1 MTKESDLS
9 GWFAGLAEPAL
20 PEFNGRFGRLDALAS
35 WLVATAVPP
44 RKREPTDLPDRQLI
58 LIGDDYPVAHSL
70 SLPPGVYIS
79 RYQQSNPPSVDH
91 EIQVGIQL
99 ADQAID
105 SGIALL
111 FLSSQK
117 TETPQ
122 ALEILV
128 GALTRTDAA
137 SVAARQDTGDAEWM
151 ENVTYIRDEIFVLRD
166 RIGDPSALL
175 THTKSFAI
183 AALVGVILESAK
195 RSTPVVLI
203 GEAAS
208 CAALIASRIS
218 HPARAWT
225 APALDLT
232 TPIGALTQRHLDRQP
247 ILELGMEFGHD
258 YLTPVAM
265 TMPIIDALLALL
277 AT

>member
-1 MTKESDLS
+1 MTKEPDLS
-9 GWFAGLAEPAL
+9 GWFSGLAEPVL
-20 PEFNGRFGRLDALAS
+20 PKFNGRFGRLDALAS
-35 WLVATAVPP
+35 WLVATAVAH
-44 RKREPTDLPDRQLI
+44 RKREPTDLPEHQLI
-58 LIGDDYPVAHSL
+58 LIGDDYSVAHSL
-70 SLPPGVYIS
+70 SLPAGVCIS
-79 RYQQSNPPSVDH
+79 RYQQSNPPSVDN

-99 ADQAID
+99 ADRAID
-105 SGIALL
+105 SGLAIL

-117 TETPQ
+117 METPH

-128 GALTRTDAA
+128 GSLTRADAA
-137 SVAARQDTGDAEWM
+137 SVASRQNTGDVEWM
-151 ENVTYIRDEIFVLRD
+151 ENVTHIRDEIFSLRD
-166 RIGDPSALL
+166 RVGDPCALL

-183 AALVGVILESAK
+183 AAMVGVILESAK
-195 RSTPVVLI
+195 RATPVVLI

-208 CAALIASRIS
+208 CAALIASRIA

-225 APALDLT
+225 VPALDLT
-232 TPIGALTQRHLDRQP
+232 SSIGALTQRHLDRQP

-258 YLTPVAM
+258 FLTPVAM

>member
-20 PEFNGRFGRLDALAS
+20 PEINGRFGRLDALAS